1 LISQERNSDYGKPF
15 QPAATQQSK
24 ASNYFAVIAGIVPLD
39 SQVVL
44 FLPIQAASVPF
55 LNRAMNKVS
64 IKFCA
69 AESLFQ
75 VLISKRLVKEST
87 GISNKTNPQINILY
101 IQGTRILGI
110 TFRSDA
116 DDTLRRHIPDGTHM
130 P

>member
-1 LISQERNSDYGKPF
+1 MRICFFTSEPLQSFASVFWHVLISQERNSDYGKPF

-44 FLPIQAASVPF
+44 LLPIQAASVPF
-55 LNRAMNKVS
+55 LNRAVNKVS
-64 IKFCA
+64 IKVCA

-87 GISNKTNPQINILY
+87 GISNKTNPKINI
-101 IQGTRILGI
+101 
-110 TFRSDA
+110 
-116 DDTLRRHIPDGTHM
+116 
-130 P
+130 